1 MEESCQ
7 RVAGRGAGEGFRTAM
22 IVYAI
27 MTPAFVA
34 IIVFGEIAAAS
45 APIKLMVA
53 VSNVLANVTVWL
65 QLSSSMTQ
73 WKDASKDMTPQ
84 ERALESGKNLQNQPF
99 AVFQGYAAVITVAQI
114 VTVLLAIY
122 Q

>member
-1 MEESCQ
+1 MEESFQ
-7 RVAGRGAGEGFRTAM
+7 RVAGRNAGEGFRTTNIM
-22 IVYAI
+22 YAI
-27 MTPAFVA
+27 MAPAFVA

-53 VSNVLANVTVWL
+53 VSSVLANVTIWL
-65 QLSSSMTQ
+65 NLSSTMTQ

-84 ERALESGKNLQNQPF
+84 ERALESGKNFQNQPW
-99 AVFQGYAAVITVAQI
+99 AAFQGYAAVATVAQI
-114 VTVLLAIY
+114 VVVLLAIY

>member
-1 MEESCQ
+1 
-7 RVAGRGAGEGFRTAM
+7 
-22 IVYAI
+22 
-27 MTPAFVA
+27 
-34 IIVFGEIAAAS
+34 
-45 APIKLMVA
+45 
-53 VSNVLANVTVWL
+53 
-65 QLSSSMTQ
+65 MTQ